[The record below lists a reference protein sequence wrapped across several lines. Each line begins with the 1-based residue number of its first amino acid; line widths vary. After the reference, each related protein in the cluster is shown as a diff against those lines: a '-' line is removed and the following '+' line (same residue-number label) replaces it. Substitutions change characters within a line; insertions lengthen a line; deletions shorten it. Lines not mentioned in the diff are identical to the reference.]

1 MTLIFS
7 HICCSSSA
15 PSTETSS
22 CCQSSLDPSAP
33 FNSYK
38 RVNVFL
44 VWHSL
49 CQSRVSH
56 SFVQWPN
63 RKMYKTINL
72 LYWRPIIS
80 ILIRPTRHA
89 KCILEAVDLQWSQIY
104 QLLKLWT
111 DLSNVFFW
119 KPHSRDGWCLVH
131 VWSQFAATIL
141 SRKSSIYWWIILINL
156 LNQAQ

>member
-15 PSTETSS
+15 PSTDTTS
-22 CCQSSLDPSAP
+22 CCQSPLDPSAP

-111 DLSNVFFW
+111 DLSNVFLETTQQRW
-119 KPHSRDGWCLVH
+119 LVLSSCLVSVCSNH
-131 VWSQFAATIL
+131 SFKKIFH
-141 SRKSSIYWWIILINL
+141 L
-156 LNQAQ
+156 LMDHFN